1 MKNFSTFQAVRVV
14 VVVQLKVREGR
25 GEQKGRS
32 QGEFIDYT
40 LSPSPREVWCFSIFW
55 RSCTVVC

>member
-1 MKNFSTFQAVRVV
+1 MKNFSTCQAVRVV

-40 LSPSPREVWCFSIFW
+40 RSPSLLEKLHIGVLKRLS
-55 RSCTVVC
+55 